1 MNRFTK
7 RQKKIIK
14 EISSSNDYITGKSLS
29 LILNVS
35 LRTIQSEVAE
45 INKVLPLI
53 LSTNRGYSLDYN
65 MYKALTFQLSEDEQN
80 LEHIILKKVFFHT
93 PHYNIDDLADSL
105 YISTTTLEKYF
116 KTINKTLEN
125 FDLKDILKKL
135 EEFTPNYKE
144 CCYNNEYKTIAE
156 KIVDYI

>member
-105 YISTTTLEKYF
+105 YISTTTLEKRRRLP
-116 KTINKTLEN
+116 INR
-125 FDLKDILKKL
+125 
-135 EEFTPNYKE
+135 
-144 CCYNNEYKTIAE
+144 
-156 KIVDYI
+156 